1 MSKLNLYKYTYFYFY
16 KDKVIHPQF
25 FGHKREINYPPNED
39 FSKLMLT
46 LYKPWIKNVDDF
58 LDKTMRNPK
67 DSFSSHLCDYMSDEE
82 FPKAI
87 MIKDTSY

>member
-1 MSKLNLYKYTYFYFY
+1 
-16 KDKVIHPQF
+16 
-25 FGHKREINYPPNED
+25 
-39 FSKLMLT
+39 
-46 LYKPWIKNVDDF
+46 
-58 LDKTMRNPK
+58 MRNPK